1 MDTAASVG
9 VFFFPNRVRLG
20 FDAREYTPLMVER
33 MVVAAAETRSFK
45 RSAIVM
51 KHVGGQPVSFKTIQR
66 ITSDVGSE
74 LGTRRDASA
83 KSPEAL
89 AKIPEDPPD
98 LAVIETDGGRIHTRE
113 PGHGPGVHLNGEG
126 WRETKNSCL
135 IRAQRKTF
143 DSDPQPDP
151 PACFLDA
158 KHVAK
163 IAETSAVSTSLA
175 SEKASDTER
184 QDDSELDLEAAL
196 DNDDWRPKRLVR
208 TVVSSMACSR
218 DFGRQVAREARRRR
232 FYDAAAQ
239 VFLGDGLP
247 WNWSIQKEHFP
258 KAVPILDFTHVLSY
272 LFLAA
277 KAIHADHEETAWSQY
292 VAWMTGCWRSEAS
305 QVIEELDAWQC
316 RLGLP
321 AKDTPESDV
330 RAVVA
335 TTLGYLRNN
344 LDRMDYANYR
354 QSGYPVTT
362 AWMESLVKEM
372 NYRVKG
378 SEMFWNDPTGAEAIL
393 QVRAAGLS
401 DDERLIRHLRQRP
414 GSPFTRRPKP
424 PSIASKTR
432 KS

>member
-1 MDTAASVG
+1 M
-9 VFFFPNRVRLG
+9 
-20 FDAREYTPLMVER
+20 
-33 MVVAAAETRSFK
+33 
-45 RSAIVM
+45 
-51 KHVGGQPVSFKTIQR
+51 
-66 ITSDVGSE
+66 
-74 LGTRRDASA
+74 
-83 KSPEAL
+83 
-89 AKIPEDPPD
+89 
-98 LAVIETDGGRIHTRE
+98 
-113 PGHGPGVHLNGEG
+113 
-126 WRETKNSCL
+126 
-135 IRAQRKTF
+135 
-143 DSDPQPDP
+143 
-151 PACFLDA
+151 
-158 KHVAK
+158 
-163 IAETSAVSTSLA
+163 
-175 SEKASDTER
+175 
-184 QDDSELDLEAAL
+184 
-196 DNDDWRPKRLVR
+196 
-208 TVVSSMACSR
+208 
-218 DFGRQVAREARRRR
+218 
-232 FYDAAAQ
+232 
-239 VFLGDGLP
+239 
-247 WNWSIQKEHFP
+247 
-258 KAVPILDFTHVLSY
+258 LSY

-401 DDERLIRHLRQRP
+401 DDERLVRHLRYRP
-414 GSPFTRRPKP
+414 GSAFTRRPNLPKP
-424 PSIASKTR
+424 QSKNC